1 MQKIKQLFAW
11 LRKNEQHISTVVFV
25 AGTTTD
31 ILTLSKVSISY
42 AISLLGIYILVAVAA
57 TITEHY
63 LYIHEDV
70 EGPFLKGLRVTLAFL
85 AEFMIGCL
93 LSGFLVFYTRSAA
106 LNVSWPFVLLLVMI
120 LFGNEFL
127 RNYKERLAFRVTL
140 IFFAIYAYT
149 IFTLPTILHQMN
161 SGTFLKSS
169 AISVL
174 VTSLFIIGLSF
185 AGWKRLKESLLEV
198 LGGVIG
204 VLLIVNISYFTGII
218 PPLPLAL
225 REVGV
230 YHTLTYQA
238 KASGVG
244 TYVTQGESGSVHWWD
259 ALQITP
265 ETIHVVP
272 GDSLSVFSSVFAPV
286 SFSTA
291 IIHKWEWYD
300 QTTHSWKRQAEVA
313 FGISGG
319 RDGGYRGYSTVSVLK
334 AGKYRVSIETL
345 DGQVIGRTYFTIQ
358 TVQVEPALQTEM
370 H

>member
-1 MQKIKQLFAW
+1 MQKIKDIFAW
-11 LRKNEQHISTVVFV
+11 LRKNERHISTAVFV
-25 AGTTTD
+25 CGTTTD
-31 ILTLSKVSISY
+31 ILTLTSVSISY
-42 AISLLGIYILVAVAA
+42 AVFLLGVYILVAVAA
-57 TITEHY
+57 TIIEHY
-63 LYIHEDV
+63 LYIHEEV
-70 EGPFLKGLRVTLAFL
+70 EGSFLKGLRVTLAFL

-106 LNVSWPFVLLLVMI
+106 LNVSWPFVLLLIMI

-149 IFTLPTILHQMN
+149 IFTLPTLLHHMG
-161 SGTFLKSS
+161 SGTFLESS

-174 VTSLFIIGLSF
+174 LTLLFILGISF
-185 AGWKRLKESLLEV
+185 AGWKRLKESLFEV
-198 LGGVIG
+198 AGGVVS
-204 VLLIVNISYFTGII
+204 VLLIVSVCYFTGII

-230 YHTLTYQA
+230 YHSITY
-238 KASGVG
+238 KAGTGGVG
-244 TYVTQGESGSVHWWD
+244 VYEVQTEANSVHWWD
-259 ALQITP
+259 SLQMTP

-291 IIHKWEWYD
+291 VIHKWEWYD
-300 QTTHSWKRQAEVA
+300 QATHSWKRQAEVA

-334 AGKYRVSIETL
+334 AGKYRVSVETL
-345 DGQVIGRTYFTIQ
+345 DGQVIGRTYFTVQ
-358 TVQVEPALQTEM
+358 TVQVEPVLQTEI